1 MRQSFGKFVE
11 LLAST
16 AAANGVPSGDAAGV
30 AVADIK
36 SSTGGLAAAKHV
48 LAVDMGNTGSAELH
62 IWGYRNVTGTAAW
75 YALGPDDGVINDG
88 SAVTGTPRQLHM
100 FILENLGGLERVY
113 LEVINVTGT
122 VAIVAHIAEYQ
133 ESGDHGD

>member
-11 LLAST
+11 LLPEET
-16 AAANGVPSGDAAGV
+16 AANGVPTDDTFGV

-36 SSTGGLAAAKHV
+36 TSTGGLAAAKHL
-48 LAVDMGNTGSAELH
+48 LAVDMGDTGSAELH
-62 IWGYRNVTGTAAW
+62 IWGYRDVTGTAAW
-75 YALGPDDGVINDG
+75 YALGPDDGIINDG
-88 SAVTGTPRQLHM
+88 SAVTGTPRQRHM
-100 FILENLGGLERVY
+100 FILQNLGGFERLY